1 MASRPDTNRLN
12 RQEAKLKTVLL
23 VEDEVL
29 IRIPVAESLR
39 DIGYEVIEAGNADEA
54 IIIVNSGIHVDLV
67 ISDVQMPGQMDGR
80 ALVKY
85 LTLERPDIPIILA
98 SGALIAPD
106 IGDLVLGVRKPYL
119 PSNIATLAKN
129 IIG

>member
-1 MASRPDTNRLN
+1 MASRPDANRLN
-12 RQEAKLKTVLL
+12 RQEARPKTVLL

-29 IRIPVAESLR
+29 IRIPLAESLR

-85 LTLERPDIPIILA
+85 LTLERPDRPIILA

-119 PSNIATLAKN
+119 PSDIATFAKN

>member
-1 MASRPDTNRLN
+1 MASQPDTNRLN
-12 RQEAKLKTVLL
+12 RQEAKSKTVLL

-119 PSNIATLAKN
+119 PSDIATFAKN

>member
-1 MASRPDTNRLN
+1 
-12 RQEAKLKTVLL
+12 L

-119 PSNIATLAKN
+119 PSDIATLAKN

>member
-1 MASRPDTNRLN
+1 MASQPDTNRLN
-12 RQEAKLKTVLL
+12 RQEAKSKTVLL

>member
-1 MASRPDTNRLN
+1 MASQPDTNRLN
-12 RQEAKLKTVLL
+12 RQEAKSKTVLL

-98 SGALIAPD
+98 SGALIAPN

-119 PSNIATLAKN
+119 PSDIATFAKN

>member
-1 MASRPDTNRLN
+1 MASRPDANRLN
-12 RQEAKLKTVLL
+12 RQEARPKTVLL

-29 IRIPVAESLR
+29 IRIPLAESLR

-119 PSNIATLAKN
+119 PSDIATLAKN

>member
-1 MASRPDTNRLN
+1 MASQPDTNRLN
-12 RQEAKLKTVLL
+12 RQEAKSKTVLL

-54 IIIVNSGIHVDLV
+54 IIIVNSDIHVDLV

-119 PSNIATLAKN
+119 PSDIATFAKN

>member
-12 RQEAKLKTVLL
+12 RQEAKSKTVLL

-119 PSNIATLAKN
+119 PSDIATFAKN

>member
-1 MASRPDTNRLN
+1 
-12 RQEAKLKTVLL
+12 
-23 VEDEVL
+23 
-29 IRIPVAESLR
+29 
-39 DIGYEVIEAGNADEA
+39 
-54 IIIVNSGIHVDLV
+54 
-67 ISDVQMPGQMDGR
+67 MPGQMDGR

-119 PSNIATLAKN
+119 PSDIATFAKN

>member
-1 MASRPDTNRLN
+1 MASRPDANRLN
-12 RQEAKLKTVLL
+12 RQEARPKTVLL

-119 PSNIATLAKN
+119 PSDIATLAKN

>member
-1 MASRPDTNRLN
+1 M
-12 RQEAKLKTVLL
+12 
-23 VEDEVL
+23 L

-119 PSNIATLAKN
+119 PSDIATFAKN

>member
-1 MASRPDTNRLN
+1 MN
-12 RQEAKLKTVLL
+12 RQEAKPKAILL
-23 VEDEVL
+23 VEDESL
-29 IRIPVAESLR
+29 IRIPIAESLR

-54 IIIVNSGIHVDLV
+54 VIIVNSSVHVDLV

-85 LTLERPDIPIILA
+85 LTIERPETPIILA
-98 SGALIAPD
+98 SGVLIASD
-106 IGDLVLGVRKPYL
+106 SRDLVMCVRKPYL
-119 PSNIATLAKN
+119 PSDIAALVKS

>member
-1 MASRPDTNRLN
+1 MASQPDTNRLN
-12 RQEAKLKTVLL
+12 RQEAKSKTVLL

-119 PSNIATLAKN
+119 PSDIATLAKN